1 MKASDLFVRCLEAE
15 GVTKIF
21 GVPGEENA
29 DVMISLIDSPIEFVL
44 CRHEQ
49 AAAFAADTYGRLTG
63 KSGVCLGTLGPGAT
77 NLVTGVADAN
87 MDRAPLVC
95 IIGQASTKRLHKESH
110 QNMDSISMFKPI
122 SKWAHSIY
130 SADNIPEV
138 VRKAFK
144 VAEAEKPGASII
156 ELPEDI
162 AEEEIDLAPMRVV
175 KTRRAAADHKA
186 VAEVV
191 ELIGQAKKPIILAG
205 NGAIRKRAA
214 TQLARLA
221 HKAGIGVVNTFMGK
235 GALPMSDPC
244 CLFTIGLQS
253 RDYINIAI
261 DDADLVIAVGYDLV
275 EFAPSFWNAHKENK
289 KLVHIDFLS
298 AEVDSDYPVD
308 VDVVSD
314 VADALWQ
321 INEELNRRFDK
332 EPGLPLFDI
341 ADRKKLRQAISDDFA
356 QEKDDQSFPMKP
368 QKVLWDV
375 RKFLGPDDIVLS
387 DVGAHKMWI
396 ARYYQ
401 CETPNTCLISN
412 GFCSM
417 GFALPGALGAKIAQ
431 PSVRVLAICGD
442 AGFLMNVQDLETLV
456 RNKVNAV
463 IMIWCDGEYG
473 LIKWKQQYTF
483 GRHSELSFDNPDF
496 ELLAKSFGMWGRTLT
511 SGDELPNAL
520 KEAFEQDG
528 PALLAVPID
537 YAENMKLTK
546 RLGNLQ
552 FSI

>member
-1 MKASDLFVRCLEAE
+1 
-15 GVTKIF
+15 
-21 GVPGEENA
+21 
-29 DVMISLIDSPIEFVL
+29 
-44 CRHEQ
+44 
-49 AAAFAADTYGRLTG
+49 
-63 KSGVCLGTLGPGAT
+63 
-77 NLVTGVADAN
+77 
-87 MDRAPLVC
+87 
-95 IIGQASTKRLHKESH
+95 
-110 QNMDSISMFKPI
+110 MDSISMFKPI

-130 SADNIPEV
+130 SAENIPEV

-144 VAEAEKPGASII
+144 VAEAEKPGACII
-156 ELPEDI
+156 ELPEDV
-162 AEEEIDLAPMRVV
+162 AEEEIDLMPMRVV
-175 KTRRAAADHKA
+175 NTRRAAADHKA

-191 ELIGQAKKPIILAG
+191 DLIGQAKKPIILAG

-214 TQLARLA
+214 TQLSRLA

-235 GALPMSDPC
+235 GALPMSDPH

-253 RDYINIAI
+253 KDYINVAI

-275 EFAPSFWNAHKENK
+275 EFSPSFWNVHQQNK

-321 INEELNRRFDK
+321 INEELNRRFDN

-341 ADRKKLRQAISDDFA
+341 SDRKKLRQAISDDFA

-401 CETPNTCLISN
+401 CEAPNTCLISN

-431 PSVRVLAICGD
+431 PDVRVLAICGD

-463 IMIWCDGEYG
+463 IMVWVDGEYG
-473 LIKWKQQYTF
+473 LIKWKQQNTF
-483 GRHSELSFDNPDF
+483 GRHSELSFNNPDF
-496 ELLAKSFGMWGRTLT
+496 DLLAKSFGMWGRTLT
-511 SGDELPNAL
+511 SGDDLPDAL
-520 KEAFEQDG
+520 KEAFEQEG

-546 RLGNLQ
+546 RLGDLQ

>member
-130 SADNIPEV
+130 SAENIPEV

-144 VAEAEKPGASII
+144 VAEAEKPGACII
-156 ELPEDI
+156 ELPEDV
-162 AEEEIDLAPMRVV
+162 AEEEIDLMPMRVV
-175 KTRRAAADHKA
+175 NTRRAAADHKA

-191 ELIGQAKKPIILAG
+191 DLIGQAKKPIILAG

-214 TQLARLA
+214 TQLSRLA

-235 GALPMSDPC
+235 GALPMSDPH

-253 RDYINIAI
+253 KDYINVAI

-275 EFAPSFWNAHKENK
+275 EFAPSFWNAHQQNK

-321 INEELNRRFDK
+321 INEELNRRFDN

-341 ADRKKLRQAISDDFA
+341 SDRKKLRQAISDDFA

-431 PSVRVLAICGD
+431 PEVRVLAICGD

-463 IMIWCDGEYG
+463 IMVWVDGEYG
-473 LIKWKQQYTF
+473 LIKWKQQNTF
-483 GRHSELSFDNPDF
+483 GRHSELSFNNPDF
-496 ELLAKSFGMWGRTLT
+496 DLLAKSFGMWGRTLS

-546 RLGNLQ
+546 RLGDLQ

>member
-1 MKASDLFVRCLEAE
+1 
-15 GVTKIF
+15 
-21 GVPGEENA
+21 
-29 DVMISLIDSPIEFVL
+29 
-44 CRHEQ
+44 
-49 AAAFAADTYGRLTG
+49 
-63 KSGVCLGTLGPGAT
+63 
-77 NLVTGVADAN
+77 
-87 MDRAPLVC
+87 
-95 IIGQASTKRLHKESH
+95 
-110 QNMDSISMFKPI
+110 
-122 SKWAHSIY
+122 
-130 SADNIPEV
+130 
-138 VRKAFK
+138 
-144 VAEAEKPGASII
+144 
-156 ELPEDI
+156 
-162 AEEEIDLAPMRVV
+162 
-175 KTRRAAADHKA
+175 
-186 VAEVV
+186 
-191 ELIGQAKKPIILAG
+191 
-205 NGAIRKRAA
+205 
-214 TQLARLA
+214 
-221 HKAGIGVVNTFMGK
+221 
-235 GALPMSDPC
+235 MSDPC